1 MQTKRETFHAKEKG
15 EWTSFPFQIADKPY
29 EEVTEGL
36 QPSVW
41 IRIDRL
47 CRSCGSVSALAETI
61 PCIFHG
67 RQLC

>member
-1 MQTKRETFHAKEKG
+1 MQRKRGNGRH
-15 EWTSFPFQIADKPY
+15 SPFQIADKPY

-47 CRSCGSVSALAETI
+47 CRSFGSVSALAETI
-61 PCIFHG
+61 LCIFHG